1 MSRLA
6 SMPISVPDGVEVTL
20 ASSRVVVKGP
30 KGSLE
35 MPLYSRVAVQQEEGG
50 LRVSAGSRDRE
61 VRVMVGTTW
70 ALLKNMVVGV
80 SVGFEKRLLLN
91 GVGYRA
97 ALSGNTFTLTL
108 GYSHPVRY
116 MLPERVSAKLPS
128 QTEIVLHS
136 SDKQCLGQVAAEI
149 RALRPPEPYKGKG
162 ICYADET
169 VRRKEAK
176 KK

>member
-6 SMPISVPDGVEVTL
+6 RIPIPIPDGVEVTL
-20 ASSRVVVKGP
+20 AALRIVVKGP

-35 MPLYSRVAVQQEEGG
+35 MPVYNRVSVRQEEGN
-50 LRVSAGSRDRE
+50 LLVSAGSRE
-61 VRVMVGTTW
+61 YTVRAMVGTTRS
-70 ALLKNMVVGV
+70 LLNNMVVGV
-80 SVGFEKRLLLN
+80 SAGFEKHLLLN

-97 ALSGNTFTLTL
+97 ALSGSTLNLSL

-116 MLPERVSAKLPS
+116 VLPEGVSAKLPK
-128 QTEIVLHS
+128 QTEIILHS
-136 SDKQCLGQVAAEI
+136 IDKQRLGQVAAEI

-162 ICYADET
+162 IRYADEI